1 MITGQGSRDD
11 AAAVQ
16 DFVKQFGFD
25 STADRIL
32 PVPSGVV
39 WAAWEKFVQ
48 VEPWENLE
56 SNPRTAPTARI
67 RLVTY
72 NNWFAVPHG
81 TGGTQEKGYPPGMPN
96 YIKHSG
102 GIPFSQIKQLIRF
115 RTGAHHLRVETERW
129 VPAPA
134 RLPRSERVCQKCTL
148 GSVMEDEYHVLFE
161 CPTYH
166 HIRLKYEEAL
176 FSNFGGVSRAAR
188 SMRPSG
194 KVSAF
199 MNQNPRKVAA
209 FVSECLDYR
218 RFEASDLL
226 PYATRETLEELGL
239 VGYQID
245 TFSSDYD
252 DYIDESGMVYDAHGA

>member
-1 MITGQGSRDD
+1 MT
-11 AAAVQ
+11 
-16 DFVKQFGFD
+16 
-25 STADRIL
+25 T
-32 PVPSGVV
+32 
-39 WAAWEKFVQ
+39 
-48 VEPWENLE
+48 
-56 SNPRTAPTARI
+56 
-67 RLVTY
+67 
-72 NNWFAVPHG
+72 
-81 TGGTQEKGYPPGMPN
+81 
-96 YIKHSG
+96 
-102 GIPFSQIKQLIRF
+102 
-115 RTGAHHLRVETERW
+115 
-129 VPAPA
+129 
-134 RLPRSERVCQKCTL
+134 RLPAGMQLANKTRGNCLHPAMEAEHSEHKAPSRNRGRHPLSLYVTQQNLLQRDCESMY
-148 GSVMEDEYHVLFE
+148 GAEV
-161 CPTYH
+161 
-166 HIRLKYEEAL
+166 RLLCSIEAEAL

>member
-1 MITGQGSRDD
+1 MDI
-11 AAAVQ
+11 
-16 DFVKQFGFD
+16 
-25 STADRIL
+25 
-32 PVPSGVV
+32 
-39 WAAWEKFVQ
+39 
-48 VEPWENLE
+48 
-56 SNPRTAPTARI
+56 
-67 RLVTY
+67 
-72 NNWFAVPHG
+72 
-81 TGGTQEKGYPPGMPN
+81 
-96 YIKHSG
+96 
-102 GIPFSQIKQLIRF
+102 
-115 RTGAHHLRVETERW
+115 ET
-129 VPAPA
+129 
-134 RLPRSERVCQKCTL
+134 SL
-148 GSVMEDEYHVLFE
+148 GLHYDGEIVFI
-161 CPTYH
+161 H

-209 FVSECLDYR
+209 FVSECLADYR

-252 DYIDESGMVYDAHGA
+252 DYIDESGMVYDAHGAQFGSVTGAPFVGPLCNL

>member
-1 MITGQGSRDD
+1 
-11 AAAVQ
+11 
-16 DFVKQFGFD
+16 
-25 STADRIL
+25 
-32 PVPSGVV
+32 
-39 WAAWEKFVQ
+39 
-48 VEPWENLE
+48 
-56 SNPRTAPTARI
+56 
-67 RLVTY
+67 
-72 NNWFAVPHG
+72 
-81 TGGTQEKGYPPGMPN
+81 
-96 YIKHSG
+96 
-102 GIPFSQIKQLIRF
+102 
-115 RTGAHHLRVETERW
+115 
-129 VPAPA
+129 
-134 RLPRSERVCQKCTL
+134 
-148 GSVMEDEYHVLFE
+148 MEDEYHVLFE

-166 HIRLKYEEAL
+166 QIRLKYEEAL

-245 TFSSDYD
+245 TFSRGGGGGQKDLLGTPRPIFSK
-252 DYIDESGMVYDAHGA
+252 GTPQTTHPPPNPQKPLFLGAWTLVSISQTHSVPNVLGKPTSALEKNTIQYNTIQVGGLKPLPALACRPTSWPMGDRTLFAIFVIVPYPIHFYAFQRAVRPSPRVEAICTQTLDLIWGAKVRFQKKTRPFGKAQPQ

>member
-1 MITGQGSRDD
+1 MSCVHRTSNNGKATSKNHGVSRVARSMKFPGKVSAFMDQEPRKV
-11 AAAVQ
+11 AA
-16 DFVKQFGFD
+16 FV
-25 STADRIL
+25 
-32 PVPSGVV
+32 
-39 WAAWEKFVQ
+39 
-48 VEPWENLE
+48 
-56 SNPRTAPTARI
+56 
-67 RLVTY
+67 
-72 NNWFAVPHG
+72 
-81 TGGTQEKGYPPGMPN
+81 
-96 YIKHSG
+96 
-102 GIPFSQIKQLIRF
+102 
-115 RTGAHHLRVETERW
+115 
-129 VPAPA
+129 
-134 RLPRSERVCQKCTL
+134 

-176 FSNFGGVSRAAR
+176 FSNFGGVSRAAQ

>member
-1 MITGQGSRDD
+1 
-11 AAAVQ
+11 
-16 DFVKQFGFD
+16 
-25 STADRIL
+25 
-32 PVPSGVV
+32 
-39 WAAWEKFVQ
+39 
-48 VEPWENLE
+48 
-56 SNPRTAPTARI
+56 
-67 RLVTY
+67 
-72 NNWFAVPHG
+72 
-81 TGGTQEKGYPPGMPN
+81 
-96 YIKHSG
+96 
-102 GIPFSQIKQLIRF
+102 
-115 RTGAHHLRVETERW
+115 
-129 VPAPA
+129 
-134 RLPRSERVCQKCTL
+134 
-148 GSVMEDEYHVLFE
+148 MEDEYHVLFE

-252 DYIDESGMVYDAHGA
+252 DYMSATGCVPLSALVKYVAVCVRVCWYCHQSGGTDVVDLPDILLPAGQYLDLFDSESETDVPSDSSDEELVEV